1 MGVFAQRWQPLLTRD
16 LARTCLN
23 AFRLTNRPFG
33 QSLSKPRGIARPVD
47 KLRAN
52 GEVIKRY
59 SNLTTFNERHTLMTT
74 LTPYDISGGI
84 ATITLRRP
92 EKFNAINY
100 AMIDALMAALDSL
113 EANAAVG
120 AVIVTGAGEQ
130 AFSAGGDIYE
140 FSESVRS
147 GTAIAIRDFVRR
159 GQAMT
164 ARIEAYPKPILVA
177 VNGLAYGG
185 GCEIVEAAHLA
196 VAVEDARFA
205 KPEIRIGMPP
215 TFGGTQRLPRLAGR
229 KRALECLLTGDSF
242 SAARALELGLINLV
256 VPRAQLISASRALAQ
271 RILRHSPQAISA
283 ILTAVT
289 RGINTSIG
297 EGLHI
302 ESEQFAHLVPTRD
315 LSARLTAWK
324 QRRTTSVA
332 AL

>member
-140 FSESVRS
+140 FSESVR
-147 GTAIAIRDFVRR
+147 
-159 GQAMT
+159 
-164 ARIEAYPKPILVA
+164 
-177 VNGLAYGG
+177 
-185 GCEIVEAAHLA
+185 
-196 VAVEDARFA
+196 
-205 KPEIRIGMPP
+205 
-215 TFGGTQRLPRLAGR
+215 
-229 KRALECLLTGDSF
+229 
-242 SAARALELGLINLV
+242 
-256 VPRAQLISASRALAQ
+256 
-271 RILRHSPQAISA
+271 
-283 ILTAVT
+283 T

>member
-1 MGVFAQRWQPLLTRD
+1 
-16 LARTCLN
+16 
-23 AFRLTNRPFG
+23 
-33 QSLSKPRGIARPVD
+33 
-47 KLRAN
+47 
-52 GEVIKRY
+52 
-59 SNLTTFNERHTLMTT
+59 MTT

-140 FSESVRS
+140 FSESVR
-147 GTAIAIRDFVRR
+147 
-159 GQAMT
+159 
-164 ARIEAYPKPILVA
+164 
-177 VNGLAYGG
+177 
-185 GCEIVEAAHLA
+185 
-196 VAVEDARFA
+196 
-205 KPEIRIGMPP
+205 
-215 TFGGTQRLPRLAGR
+215 
-229 KRALECLLTGDSF
+229 
-242 SAARALELGLINLV
+242 
-256 VPRAQLISASRALAQ
+256 
-271 RILRHSPQAISA
+271 
-283 ILTAVT
+283 T